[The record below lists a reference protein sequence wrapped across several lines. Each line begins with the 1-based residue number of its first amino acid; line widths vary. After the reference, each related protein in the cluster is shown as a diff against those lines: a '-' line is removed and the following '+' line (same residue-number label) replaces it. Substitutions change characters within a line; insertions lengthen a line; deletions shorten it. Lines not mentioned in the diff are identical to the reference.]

1 MFKIEGEIKQCFQ
14 YCDNKVAIF
23 LDNKISILNLD
34 NYKIEG
40 EIKTNKKFEIFE
52 KLDVNLL
59 GDEIIGFFNKDL
71 FEIWDL
77 KEKEMHTKFEE
88 LESRMKREEIN
99 ILRPYQNNSNYFTVT
114 NYNIRNNRENIS
126 VLIKDNL
133 KDKWGIIDSNK
144 LYAFGEKNF
153 YILNFEQ

>member
-1 MFKIEGEIKQCFQ
+1 
-14 YCDNKVAIF
+14 
-23 LDNKISILNLD
+23 
-34 NYKIEG
+34 
-40 EIKTNKKFEIFE
+40 
-52 KLDVNLL
+52 
-59 GDEIIGFFNKDL
+59 
-71 FEIWDL
+71 
-77 KEKEMHTKFEE
+77 MHTKFEE

-153 YILNFEQ
+153 YIFNFEQ